1 LFCHHEPGT
10 SPHTLIDRAAAFAA
24 FGPLQ
29 RVECDVTVSLEV
41 EIPSLQSVRSAAS
54 ALRFEP
60 LGTVRCVGTPLF
72 RNQLARDLA
81 CLLDVDSDVTSWTC
95 LPGLLRFGSE
105 THVPDFQVVRGHSA
119 TFFDVVEAGESKR
132 NTNWIDEAAARAGH
146 QREVILEAEIRS
158 GFRLANARDL
168 LRYAR
173 WRCTLGDRVRLL
185 GALDEIGSMTVAE
198 CMSAFQETAPI
209 PGLSSLIL
217 HRFVEID
224 LDDARIG
231 PETSV
236 RRRRD

>member
-1 LFCHHEPGT
+1 M
-10 SPHTLIDRAAAFAA
+10 
-24 FGPLQ
+24 
-29 RVECDVTVSLEV
+29 ECDVSVSLEA

-60 LGTVRCVGTPLF
+60 LGTVRCVGPPLF
-72 RNQLARDLA
+72 RSQLARDLA
-81 CLLDVDSDVTSWTC
+81 CLLDVDSDVASWTC
-95 LPGLLRFGSE
+95 LPTVLRRGAE
-105 THVPDFQVVRGHSA
+105 IYVPDFQVVRGHS
-119 TFFDVVEAGESKR
+119 TIFFDAVEAGEGKR
-132 NTNWIDEAAARAGH
+132 RANWIDEAASQAGH
-146 QREVILEAEIRS
+146 QREILLEAEILS

-209 PGLSSLIL
+209 PSLSSLIL

-231 PETSV
+231 PETPV

>member
-1 LFCHHEPGT
+1 M
-10 SPHTLIDRAAAFAA
+10 
-24 FGPLQ
+24 
-29 RVECDVTVSLEV
+29 
-41 EIPSLQSVRSAAS
+41 
-54 ALRFEP
+54 
-60 LGTVRCVGTPLF
+60 
-72 RNQLARDLA
+72 DL
-81 CLLDVDSDVTSWTC
+81 DPEVTSWTC
-95 LPGLLRFGSE
+95 LPVLLQCGNE
-105 THVPDFQVVRGHSA
+105 THVPDFQVVRGHSTSFLDA
-119 TFFDVVEAGESKR
+119 LEKGEDTRWSA
-132 NTNWIDEAAARAGH
+132 WIDEVAARAGH
-146 QREVILEAEIRS
+146 QRETFVEAEIRS

-173 WRCTLGDRVRLL
+173 WRCPLGDRVRLL

-231 PETSV
+231 PETPV